1 MKKFL
6 SFYREVNRTMRQPFV
21 NLRWRIAMFAFWLA
35 FIYTSWLY
43 IDAKYTRVQAT
54 PANLFYWFIVGT
66 ASGMAIFILTFEG
79 EIILALY
86 KQARAFQKQFERKG
100 RKK

>member
-1 MKKFL
+1 MKRFL
-6 SFYREVNRTMRQPFV
+6 AFYREVNRTMRQPFV
-21 NLRWRIAMFAFWLA
+21 NLRWRLLMFAFWALFVYA
-35 FIYTSWLY
+35 AWLY
-43 IDAKYTRVQAT
+43 IEAKYSTVQAT

-86 KQARAFQKQFERKG
+86 KQARAFQRQFEHKG
-100 RKK
+100 RRK